1 MIPNPNA
8 PARNPQG
15 YIPRRVW
22 VVLIHE
28 KSGGCRV
35 HPEGFLHQA
44 EANRKA
50 LQLNRSGLRVEVF
63 SVEIN
68 SWGDFDS
75 QLLWFGKD

>member
-8 PARNPQG
+8 PNNAG
-15 YIPRRVW
+15 YVPRRVW
-22 VVLIHE
+22 VVVIHE

-35 HPEGFLHQA
+35 HPEGFLHQD

-63 SVEIN
+63 PVEIN
-68 SWGDFDS
+68 SWGNFDS

>member
-1 MIPNPNA
+1 
-8 PARNPQG
+8 
-15 YIPRRVW
+15 
-22 VVLIHE
+22 
-28 KSGGCRV
+28 V